1 MKKGTPVK
9 VIKDGVVIAVCEN
22 VGDAMRLT
30 QISKTTI
37 KRHMVDRKTTRGYGF
52 RTIPTSEQYSPY

>member
-22 VGDAMRLT
+22 IGDAMRLT
-30 QISKTTI
+30 HISKTTI
-37 KRHMVDRKTTRGYGF
+37 KRHMADRKTIRGYGF
-52 RTIPTSEQYSPY
+52 RSVEEAMR